1 MWNNFVFPFF
11 NVDVSINQESAL
23 SPILSV
29 LYITSIFHIFEKRS
43 KFYFKILLFL
53 FFLLWI
59 IVFLFHRK
67 NLLKKQTLFFFVI
80 IILCHLSLTSSDL
93 WLNIE
98 NQRFSIFLDQLRTL
112 TLHLW
117 IFLS

>member
-11 NVDVSINQESAL
+11 NIDVGIDQGSAL

-43 KFYFKILLFL
+43 KIYFKILLFL

-59 IVFLFHRK
+59 MVFSFHRK
-67 NLLKKQTLFFFVI
+67 NLLKKQTLFFFVV
-80 IILCHLSLTSSDL
+80 T
-93 WLNIE
+93 
-98 NQRFSIFLDQLRTL
+98 TL
-112 TLHLW
+112 
-117 IFLS
+117 